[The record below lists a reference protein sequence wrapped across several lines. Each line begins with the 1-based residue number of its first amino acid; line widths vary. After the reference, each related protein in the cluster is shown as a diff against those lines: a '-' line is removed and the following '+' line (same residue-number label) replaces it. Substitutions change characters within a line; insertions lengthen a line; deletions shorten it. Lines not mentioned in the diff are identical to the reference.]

1 VNASPITLTTALGL
15 VSAGISLCDQLE
27 RNAASSEV
35 ELDARPLIHFAID
48 ETGPHLTVRWPL
60 ALAATLTAVKWP
72 GFEVPKG
79 LTAAVSDDF
88 LQLILRPADK
98 PALPP
103 ELARALDAAMG
114 RIDRS
119 LST

>member
-1 VNASPITLTTALGL
+1 MNTFSLTLTTALSL
-15 VSAGISLCDQLE
+15 VSAGISLCDQIE
-27 RNAASSEV
+27 KSAASSEV

-60 ALAATLTAVKWP
+60 AIAATMTAVKWP
-72 GFEVPKG
+72 GFEVPEE

-88 LQLILRPADK
+88 LQLILRPSDK

-103 ELARALDAAMG
+103 ELARSVEAVAAYA
-114 RIDRS
+114 RKP
-119 LST
+119 T